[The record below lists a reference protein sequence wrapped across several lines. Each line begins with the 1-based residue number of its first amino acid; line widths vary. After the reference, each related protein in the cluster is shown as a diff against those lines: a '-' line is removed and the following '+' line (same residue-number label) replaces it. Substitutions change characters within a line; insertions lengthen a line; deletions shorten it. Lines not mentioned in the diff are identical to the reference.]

1 MADDKAISKNIEIS
15 KDLLSFLDSLPEPR
29 LVLGSDYKIIASN
42 IAYQKI
48 FGGDKPI
55 NGKHCYEVSH
65 HYLKPCDQQGEAC
78 PLKEARETKTTHRVF
93 HLHHT
98 PRGRELVDV
107 GLTPILGEDGNPA
120 YYIETLRKQEHISTI
135 PSPESAVGKSAIFV
149 KMLGLIE
156 RVATSDTPVLLL
168 GETGTGKE
176 VIAGIVH
183 KKSKRSKSSLVIVD
197 CAGLTETLFES
208 ELFGHEKG
216 SFTGA
221 HIEKKG
227 LVEMA
232 HGGTLFLDEIGEI
245 PLSQQVKLLRLIET
259 STFRK
264 VGGLEVL
271 RANFRLV
278 CATHRDLKKMVEEGT
293 FRQDLYFRINSFP
306 VYMPALR
313 ERKDDISL
321 IAESLLFRLS
331 SERNFKLSEEAK
343 EFLKEYPFLGN
354 IRELRNMLERAILLS
369 DTDILEKCHLI
380 DESLESIAQSNQSV
394 KQSHFYG
401 DILPLAELESR
412 YLQWAVGESDESK
425 KELAAKL
432 GLTQRTL
439 YRKLIELKK

>member
-1 MADDKAISKNIEIS
+1 MKSSVAVS
-15 KDLLSFLDSLPEPR
+15 KDLLDFLDSLPEPR
-29 LVLGSDYKIIASN
+29 LILGSDYQIIDSN
-42 IAYQKI
+42 LAYQKI
-48 FGGDKPI
+48 FGAGKAS

-65 HYLKPCDQQGEAC
+65 HDLKPSDQQGEEC
-78 PLKEARETKTTHRVF
+78 SLKEARETKSICRVS
-93 HLHHT
+93 HIHHAL
-98 PRGRELVDV
+98 RGREHVDAE
-107 GLTPILGEDGNPA
+107 LTPILGENGEPA
-120 YYIETLRKQEHISTI
+120 FYIETIRKQEHISTI

-245 PLSQQVKLLRLIET
+245 PLSQQVKLLRLLET

-293 FRQDLYFRINSFP
+293 FRQDLYFRINAFP
-306 VYMPALR
+306 INLPALR
-313 ERKDDISL
+313 ERKEDIPL
-321 IAESLLFRLS
+321 LAESLLNRLS
-331 SERNFKLSEEAK
+331 PTRKYQLSDDANSFIK
-343 EFLKEYPFLGN
+343 AYPFYGN
-354 IRELRNMLERAILLS
+354 IRELRNMLERATLLS
-369 DTDILEKCHLI
+369 DTDIVERCHLI
-380 DESLESIAQSNQSV
+380 DEFNKEAQQVIKQPSFHGEILSLET
-394 KQSHFYG
+394 
-401 DILPLAELESR
+401 LESK
-412 YLQWAVGESDESK
+412 YLQWAIGERNESK
-425 KELAAKL
+425 KDLASKL
-432 GLTQRTL
+432 GLTQRTF
-439 YRKLIELKK
+439 YRKLSEIKKETMN

>member
-1 MADDKAISKNIEIS
+1 MSDHVVS
-15 KDLLSFLDSLPEPR
+15 KDLLRFLDSLPEPR
-29 LVLGSDYKIIASN
+29 LVLGSDYRIIGSN

-48 FGGDKPI
+48 FGAGKPI
-55 NGKHCYEVSH
+55 NGKRCYEVSH

-78 PLKEARETKTTHRVF
+78 PLKEARETKTTQRVF

-107 GLTPILGEDGNPA
+107 GLTPILDDDGNPA
-120 YYIETLRKQEHISTI
+120 FYIETLRKQDHISTI
-135 PSPESAVGKSAIFV
+135 PSPETAVGKSPAFV

-221 HIEKKG
+221 HVEKKG

-245 PLSQQVKLLRLIET
+245 PLSQQVKLLRLLES

-293 FRQDLYFRINSFP
+293 FRQDLYFRINPFP

-313 ERKDDISL
+313 ERKDDICL

-331 SERNFKLSEEAK
+331 AERNFVLSDDAK
-343 EFLKEYPFLGN
+343 DFLKEYPFLGN
-354 IRELRNMLERAILLS
+354 IRELRNMLERAILLA
-369 DTDILEKCHLI
+369 DTDTLERCHLI
-380 DESLESIAQSNQSV
+380 DESLEMITQSSQSV

-401 DILPLAELESR
+401 EILPLAELESR

>member
-1 MADDKAISKNIEIS
+1 MSDSIVS

-29 LVLGSDYKIIASN
+29 LVLGSDYRILGSN
-42 IAYQKI
+42 LAYQKI
-48 FGGDKPI
+48 FGAGKPI
-55 NGKHCYEVSH
+55 NGKHCYEISH

-78 PLKEARETKTTHRVF
+78 PLKEARETKTTQRVF

-107 GLTPILGEDGNPA
+107 GLTPILGDDGNPA
-120 YYIETLRKQEHISTI
+120 FYIETIKKQDYISTI
-135 PSPESAVGKSAIFV
+135 PSPESAVGKSPEFV

-176 VIAGIVH
+176 VLAGIVH
-183 KKSKRSKSSLVIVD
+183 KKSKRSKSSLIIVD

-221 HIEKKG
+221 YVEKKG

-245 PLSQQVKLLRLIET
+245 PLNQQVKLLRLIET

-278 CATHRDLKKMVEEGT
+278 CATHRDLKRMVEEGT

-306 VYMPALR
+306 IYMPALR
-313 ERKDDISL
+313 ERKEDIGL
-321 IAESLLFRLS
+321 IAESLLYRLS
-331 SERNFKLSEEAK
+331 PDKKFTLSEDAV
-343 EFLKEYPFLGN
+343 EFLKNYPFLGN
-354 IRELRNMLERAILLS
+354 IRELRNMLERSILLA
-369 DTDILEKCHLI
+369 DTDVLHMCHLI
-380 DESLESIAQSNQSV
+380 DESLEINSDLNLTG

-401 DILPLAELESR
+401 VILPLAELESR
-412 YLQWAVGESDESK
+412 YLQWAMGESDESK

>member
-1 MADDKAISKNIEIS
+1 MSDSIVS

-29 LVLGSDYKIIASN
+29 LVLGSDYRIIGSN
-42 IAYQKI
+42 LAYQKI
-48 FGGDKPI
+48 FGAGKPI
-55 NGKHCYEVSH
+55 NGKHCYEISH

-78 PLKEARETKTTHRVF
+78 PLKEARETKTTQRVF

-107 GLTPILGEDGNPA
+107 GLTPILGDDGNPA
-120 YYIETLRKQEHISTI
+120 FYIETIKKQDYISTI
-135 PSPESAVGKSAIFV
+135 PSPETAVGKSPEFV

-156 RVATSDTPVLLL
+156 RVAPSDTPVLLL

-176 VIAGIVH
+176 VLAGIVH
-183 KKSKRSKSSLVIVD
+183 KKSIRSKSSLIIVD

-221 HIEKKG
+221 YAEKKG

-278 CATHRDLKKMVEEGT
+278 CATHRDLKRMVEEGT

-306 VYMPALR
+306 IYMPALR
-313 ERKDDISL
+313 ERKDDICL
-321 IAESLLFRLS
+321 IAESLLYRLS
-331 SERNFKLSEEAK
+331 PDKKFILSEDAI
-343 EFLKEYPFLGN
+343 EFLKNYPFLGN
-354 IRELRNMLERAILLS
+354 IRELRNMLERSILLA
-369 DTDILEKCHLI
+369 DTDVLHMCHLI
-380 DESLESIAQSNQSV
+380 DESLEINSNSSV
-394 KQSHFYG
+394 TDKQSHFYG
-401 DILPLAELESR
+401 VILPLAEIESR
-412 YLQWAVGESDESK
+412 YLQWAMGESDESK

>member
-1 MADDKAISKNIEIS
+1 MSDPIVS
-15 KDLLSFLDSLPEPR
+15 KDLMSFLDSLPEPR
-29 LVLGSDYKIIASN
+29 LVLGSDYRIIGSN
-42 IAYQKI
+42 LAYQKI
-48 FGGDKPI
+48 FGAGKPI
-55 NGKHCYEVSH
+55 NGKHCYEISH

-78 PLKEARETKTTHRVF
+78 PLKEARETKTTQRVF

-107 GLTPILGEDGNPA
+107 GLTPILGDDGNPA
-120 YYIETLRKQEHISTI
+120 FYIETIKKQDYISTI
-135 PSPESAVGKSAIFV
+135 PSPESAVGKSPEFV

-176 VIAGIVH
+176 VLAGIVH
-183 KKSKRSKSSLVIVD
+183 KKSKRSQSSLIIVD

-221 HIEKKG
+221 YVEKKG

-278 CATHRDLKKMVEEGT
+278 CATHRDLKRMVEEGT

-306 VYMPALR
+306 IYMPALR
-313 ERKDDISL
+313 ERKEDIGL
-321 IAESLLFRLS
+321 IAESLLYRLS
-331 SERNFKLSEEAK
+331 PDKKFTLAEDAV
-343 EFLKEYPFLGN
+343 EFLKNYPFLGN
-354 IRELRNMLERAILLS
+354 IRELRNMLERSILLA
-369 DTDILEKCHLI
+369 DTDVLYMCHLI
-380 DESLESIAQSNQSV
+380 DESLEINSNASPTG

-401 DILPLAELESR
+401 VILPLAELESR
-412 YLQWAVGESDESK
+412 YLQWAIGESDESK